1 MKSAIFIS
9 LSATILLLTVI
20 HFNTI
25 PVKMVPKETVNSL
38 AQDSTTVI
46 RNQITFIM
54 GTDKAGSENP
64 FYQSATEYY
73 QLHPDHR
80 ESQVVTSC
88 RSLVEVRDYLANTET
103 DNCLPWGIVNIVVH
117 GNQWSGIRTPV
128 YKSGPRTT
136 SGAILT
142 AIREKVFLPLPEDKA
157 DGQTIIKVQA
167 CALGNDVALIE
178 ALGKAFGGNRD
189 YRNRPKIVSPK
200 HFVIYETGKKAA
212 TSYHQY
218 LAASWYTF
226 CPSDSTL
233 HLPVL
238 AGQLRSAYPQEDIS
252 WEDALKRENPR
263 FPGDTYFHTFKIPVH
278 WTITYEKEADRPVF
292 KDEKA
297 FLEWKDTQQELT
309 SIMMKAGLP
318 KEQFTWV
325 YKNIVFTSPA
335 GDKMPAIK
343 VSGTCSVV
351 CVLQYLPEAEGGFSD
366 QRYYCVR

>member
-1 MKSAIFIS
+1 MKSSIIS
-9 LSATILLLTVI
+9 LFASSFLLAALY
-20 HFNTI
+20 FNNRPAEI
-25 PVKMVPKETVNSL
+25 IQKPMVKSIV
-38 AQDSTTVI
+38 QDSDTTF

-54 GTDKAGSENP
+54 GTDKPGSENP

-73 QLHPDHR
+73 HLHPDHK

-88 RSLVEVRDYLANTET
+88 RSLVEVRDYLAATET
-103 DNCLPWGIVNIVVH
+103 DNCQPWGVVYIVVH

-128 YKSGPRTT
+128 YKNGPRTT

-142 AIREKVFLPLPEDKA
+142 AIRQKVFLPLPEDKA
-157 DGQTIIKVQA
+157 DGQTTICVQA

-189 YRNRPKIVSPK
+189 YRHRPKIVSPK
-200 HFVIYETGKKAA
+200 HFVIYNTGKKAA
-212 TSYHQY
+212 NTYQQY

-233 HLPVL
+233 HLPAL
-238 AGQLRSAYPQEDIS
+238 ADQLRSSYPQEDIS

-278 WTITYEKEADRPVF
+278 WTITYDKEADRPVF
-292 KDEKA
+292 QDEKA
-297 FLEWKDTQQELT
+297 FLQWKETQQELT
-309 SIMMKAGLP
+309 NIMVKAGLP
-318 KEQFTWV
+318 KEQFTWL
-325 YKNIVFTSPA
+325 YKYIVITSPS
-335 GDKMPAIK
+335 GEKLPAIK

-351 CVLQYLPEAEGGFSD
+351 CVLQYLPEPDGGFSD
-366 QRYYCVR
+366 SKYYCVR

>member
-1 MKSAIFIS
+1 MKSSILIS
-9 LSATILLLTVI
+9 LFTSIFLLAVI
-20 HFNTI
+20 HFNNI
-25 PVKMVPKETVNSL
+25 PVPTVEEKVIVKEPADTVRI
-38 AQDSTTVI
+38 V

-80 ESQVVTSC
+80 ESRVVTSC
-88 RSLVEVRDYLANTET
+88 RSLVEVRDYLAHTDT
-103 DNCLPWGIVNIVVH
+103 DNCLPWGIVHIVVH

-128 YKSGPRTT
+128 YKNGPRTT

-142 AIREKVFLPLPEDKA
+142 AIRQKVFLPLPEDKA

-189 YRNRPKIVSPK
+189 YRNRPKIVSPR
-200 HFVIYETGKKAA
+200 HFVIYDTGKKAA
-212 TSYHQY
+212 DAYQQY

-238 AGQLRSAYPQEDIS
+238 AGQLHSAYPEEHIS

-292 KDEKA
+292 KDEKD
-297 FLEWKDTQQELT
+297 FLQWKHAQKELT

-325 YKNIVFTSPA
+325 YKYIVITSPA
-335 GDKMPAIK
+335 GEKLPAIK

-351 CVLQYLPEAEGGFSD
+351 CVLKYLPEPEAGFSD